1 MKTSGIITVI
11 NNLKKSFGETRAV
24 DDISLEIPE
33 GRILGI
39 LGPNGAGK
47 TTTLRMLTGFI
58 SPTSGSIVVNNIDIN
73 EKPLEVK
80 KVIGYLPESS
90 PIYTD
95 MLVFDYLK
103 FIADIRKIPQLLVF
117 NRLEE
122 LADLCGI
129 REVMHKEVSA
139 LSKGYKQRVGLALA
153 LMDDP
158 EILILDEP
166 TSGLDPNQISEIR
179 EIIKEI
185 GKRKTIIFSTH
196 ILSEAE
202 ATCDIVV
209 IMNKGKL
216 VAEGTTEMLKGNNS
230 GNNITQITLKYT
242 DPKKVESV
250 FKNIQGFSK
259 ITIKESQENIIVTIS
274 SKEDNREN
282 IYGIIK
288 KEDWI
293 ILEMVQ
299 KKKSL
304 EHIFKELTKA
314 GRQQVGCSPMQPKEV

>member
-1 MKTSGIITVI
+1 MISI
-11 NNLKKSFGETRAV
+11 NNLTKYFGETRAV
-24 DDISLEIPE
+24 DGISLEIPK

-47 TTTLRMLTGFI
+47 TTTLRMLTGFL
-58 SPTSGSIVVNNIDIN
+58 SPTSGSVVINGIDAGSN
-73 EKPLEVK
+73 PLEIK
-80 KVIGYLPESS
+80 KLIGYLPESS

-95 MLVFDYLK
+95 MLVYDYLK
-103 FIADIRKIPQLLVF
+103 YIADIRNISPSMVSD
-117 NRLEE
+117 RLQE

-129 REVMHKEVSA
+129 REVMHMGVST

-166 TSGLDPNQISEIR
+166 TSGLDPNQIAEIR
-179 EIIKEI
+179 TIIKEI

-202 ATCDIVV
+202 ATCDRVV

-216 VAEGTTEMLKGNNS
+216 VADGTTEMLKGDSS
-230 GNNITQITLKYT
+230 GSNITRITMEHTDPDKIKTIFEGLQGVSVDQIEETKEQIT
-242 DPKKVESV
+242 
-250 FKNIQGFSK
+250 
-259 ITIKESQENIIVTIS
+259 VTLMTE
-274 SKEDNREN
+274 EDQRSN
-282 IYGIIK
+282 IYSQIK

-293 ILEMVQ
+293 LLEMVQ
-299 KKKSL
+299 EKKSL
-304 EHIFKELTKA
+304 EHIFKELTK
-314 GRQQVGCSPMQPKEV
+314 EV

>member
-1 MKTSGIITVI
+1 MKELCLMISI
-11 NNLKKSFGETRAV
+11 NNLTKYFGETRAV
-24 DDISLEIPE
+24 DGISLEIPE

-58 SPTSGSIVVNNIDIN
+58 SPTSGSIVVNNIDAGSN
-73 EKPLEVK
+73 TLEVK
-80 KVIGYLPESS
+80 KLIGYLPESS

-95 MLVFDYLK
+95 MLVYDYLK
-103 FIADIRKIPQLLVF
+103 FIADIRNISPSLVF
-117 NRLEE
+117 DRLQE

-129 REVMHKEVSA
+129 REVMHMEVST

-166 TSGLDPNQISEIR
+166 TNGLDPNQIAEIR
-179 EIIKEI
+179 TIIKEI
-185 GKRKTIIFSTH
+185 GKKKTIIFSTH

-202 ATCDIVV
+202 ATCDRVV

-216 VAEGTTEMLKGNNS
+216 VADGTTEMLKGNKS
-230 GNNITQITLKYT
+230 DNNITR
-242 DPKKVESV
+242 
-250 FKNIQGFSK
+250 
-259 ITIKESQENIIVTIS
+259 ITIEHIDSGKVIKVFEVLEGVSISNIDETKEHLSVTLTAE
-274 SKEDNREN
+274 EDQRTN
-282 IYGIIK
+282 IYKLIK

-293 ILEMVQ
+293 LLEMVQ
-299 KKKSL
+299 EKKSL
-304 EHIFKELTKA
+304 EHIFKELTK
-314 GRQQVGCSPMQPKEV
+314 EV